1 MSKEIIII
9 MGYPASGKTVLA
21 KEYEKKGYY
30 RINRDEL
37 GGSLND
43 LVKHLEHQYIEDDTT
58 LFVMDNTYPT
68 VESRSSVI
76 KWAQDNNFEIHCK
89 YINIEVG
96 DALYNASKRLIDTYG
111 KLLNPEEIKK
121 TKEVG
126 VYPPVVIYKYRKT
139 VQLPKKEEGFHSVEK
154 IKFERII
161 GKTGYTNKAII
172 LDYDGTLRKT
182 KSGERY
188 PSTPEDIEILP
199 NRAEVLKEYKK
210 KGYLLLGVSNQ
221 SFVSKGDFTVEQLIE
236 CFDNTH
242 NLLGIDFEYK
252 FCPHPAF
259 PQICYCR
266 KPMPG
271 IGVAFI
277 EKYKLDPSQCIM
289 VGDMKVDNT
298 FANRCGF
305 QFAHADDFFKK

>member
-1 MSKEIIII
+1 MTKKEIIIV

-21 KEYEKKGYY
+21 KKYETQGRY
-30 RINRDEL
+30 RVNRDEL

-43 LVKHLEHQYIEDDTT
+43 LVKHVEHQYINSKTSQ
-58 LFVMDNTYPT
+58 FVMDNTYPT
-68 VESRSSVI
+68 VESRQSII
-76 KWAQDNNFEIHCK
+76 KWAHDNDFEIHCK
-89 YINIEVG
+89 YINIDVG
-96 DALYNASKRLIDTYG
+96 DTLYNASKRLIDTYG
-111 KLLNPEEIKK
+111 SLLNPEEIKN

-139 VQLPKKEEGFHSVEK
+139 VQTPKKEEGFHNVKK
-154 IKFERII
+154 IKFKRKID
-161 GKTGYTNKAII
+161 KTVYKNKAII

-199 NRAEVLKEYKK
+199 NRAEVLKEYPK

-221 SFVSKGDFTVEQLIE
+221 SFVAKGDFTIKQLIK
-236 CFDNTH
+236 CFENTH
-242 NLLGIDFEYK
+242 ALLGIDFERK

-259 PQICYCR
+259 PQVCYCR

-271 IGVAFI
+271 IGVEFI
-277 EKYKLDPSQCIM
+277 EKHKLDPSQCIM

-305 QFAHADDFFKK
+305 QFVHADDFFK